1 MSSSPSINST
11 YNPFQSLSINAMPS
25 FSVAIGSIHAVFLFL
40 SSHITDL
47 MSWCNF
53 AIWSLSFCH
62 SVHLFERPRCYAYV
76 AEPCHF
82 SIWSWSSI
90 KIYIISLSS
99 HQRVARDR
107 PHAIFPLKAIVSHP
121 VCCTPPTPSSITESI
136 RTAYFLTDFE
146 SMTVKNTE
154 QKNREISVPF
164 LWYKN
169 ALKTYYY

>member
-1 MSSSPSINST
+1 M
-11 YNPFQSLSINAMPS
+11 QS
-25 FSVAIGSIHAVFLFL
+25 FSVAIGSMPAVFLFL

-62 SVHLFERPRCYAYV
+62 SVHLFERPRCYACV
-76 AEPCHF
+76 PETCHF

-99 HQRVARDR
+99 HQRVARCR
-107 PHAIFPLKAIVSHP
+107 PHTIFPLKAMMLH
-121 VCCTPPTPSSITESI
+121 
-136 RTAYFLTDFE
+136 TANAIIYRSARLRSELHILSLILSRSRSTSVE
-146 SMTVKNTE
+146 NTE

-169 ALKTYYY
+169 ALKTAYY